1 MRYVK
6 VNVADKSR
14 GRDTYTY
21 EQACD
26 IVSNGGTIG
35 FVLEDNMYLLDL
47 DAQDEGGKFVAEY
60 IIKQY
65 PDIVAF
71 KTPKAGGYHFLFRS
85 PVKIKAGVGF
95 TSIFGYPIDIKRASG
110 HAILPDNF
118 PAREYVNGCVDVH
131 SFDEKMQNYQV
142 FITPQELR
150 LLIPYSK
157 DVKDVIDLAHLR
169 QGERNDTIFRWLARW
184 GRFRGAK
191 ELERYAAVIA
201 KIADFPLK
209 EVMNSI
215 KSIDRYIQE
224 DEERIEEEEIEGNIV
239 GKDLLDLSVNVMD
252 YIARSNIIQYDI
264 CTGLYHTTLRLAH
277 KDMLSQLEMWNYF
290 RIYFKDRAR
299 YWTQNKDGETKLKP
313 VSDIDLRSIFDFIS
327 QHCQYNSRVDVYNA
341 IPQWDGTYRIKHFL
355 KTYFDCDA
363 PAQFFLLL
371 MTAIVGKLKEPD
383 KCYCPFF
390 FDMCGN
396 KGTGKT
402 LLFKRLLGEKYFTTI
417 IPSQREDDVCTNIY
431 SKNAVIALD
440 DECLLTQGK
449 GFTVWSEDKLKS
461 FVTLSEDVF
470 ARKFQNVEYHP
481 RGFVLCRT
489 SNFVRSATDTDE
501 RRQIIFESRLPAR
514 KCLIYDLPQEYFDQ
528 MLAEAKYYY
537 ERHGIYKLTEDD
549 WAMIAEQQA
558 EYIDTENIY
567 TAEINEFLH
576 DVFVGINKEDRK
588 YYEVIYKEKKM
599 YVTTW
604 DFYTKWK
611 LDKHPYQNPMM
622 GGMFWKNIRTVAQ
635 KTGMV
640 EQANKRMKVGS
651 SLQVHAAILYPD
663 VFNSASRGV
672 KLVRDNYQAQTDD
685 LPDVPDDLEY

>member
-1 MRYVK
+1 MQYVR
-6 VNVADKSR
+6 VNANDKSR
-14 GRDTYTY
+14 GRDTYSY
-21 EQACD
+21 EKAYD
-26 IVSNGGTIG
+26 IVSNGGTVG
-35 FVLEDNMYLLDL
+35 FILEDNMYLLDL
-47 DAQDEGGKFVAEY
+47 DAQDEGGKYVADY
-60 IIKQY
+60 IIKNY
-65 PDIVAF
+65 PDIIAF

-118 PAREYVNGCVDVH
+118 PGREYVNGCVDIQ
-131 SFDEKMQNYQV
+131 SFDLAMKDYSV

-157 DVKDVIDLAHLR
+157 DVRDVIDLAHLQ
-169 QGERNDTIFRWLARW
+169 QGERNDSIFRWLARW
-184 GRFRGAK
+184 GRFRGAT
-191 ELERYAAVIA
+191 ELERYAAVIS
-201 KIADFPLK
+201 KIAGFPLK
-209 EVMNSI
+209 EIMNSI

-299 YWTQNKDGETKLKP
+299 YWTKNKDGETKLKP
-313 VSDIDLRSIFDFIS
+313 VSDVDLRSIFDFVS
-327 QHCQYNSRVDVYNA
+327 QHCQFNSRLNVYNE
-341 IPQWDGTYRIKHFL
+341 IPEWDGEMRIDMFL
-355 KTYFDCDA
+355 KLYFDCDA
-363 PAQFFLLL
+363 PSQFFLLL

-390 FDMCGN
+390 FDLCGN

-402 LLFKRLLGEKYFTTI
+402 LLFRRLLGERFFTTI

-449 GFTVWSEDKLKS
+449 GFSVWSEDKLKA

-489 SNFVRSATDTDE
+489 SNFVKSATDTDE
-501 RRQIIFESRLPAR
+501 RRQIIFESKLPPR
-514 KCLIYDLPQEYFDQ
+514 ECRILDLPPEFWQQ
-528 MLAEAKYYY
+528 MLAEAKVYY
-537 ERHGIYKLTEDD
+537 EMHGIYKLTEKD
-549 WAMIAEQQA
+549 WEMIANQQA
-558 EYIDTENIY
+558 EYIDTENIF

-576 DVFVGINKEDRK
+576 DTFVEINKESGK
-588 YYEVIYKEKKM
+588 YYITLYRDGKT
-599 YVTTW
+599 YITTW
-604 DFYTKWK
+604 EQYTRWK
-611 LDKHPYQNPMM
+611 LDKHPYQNPMS
-622 GGMFWKNIRTVAQ
+622 GALFWKNIRTVSQ
-635 KTGMV
+635 KSGCV
-640 EQANKRMKVGS
+640 EQSSKRTRIAGS
-651 SLQVHAAILYPD
+651 APTLVAILHPD
-663 VFNSASRGV
+663 VFNRDERSVR
-672 KLVRDNYQAQTDD
+672 LVRENYQAQVDNY
-685 LPDVPDDLEY
+685 PDVPDDLEY